1 MVELVQVVFPREDG
15 FVGQHLSQDAA
26 HRPDVNG
33 LWVALRHKHTHLAKL
48 WFLSFIYWKLNKLKR
63 KKNKTK
69 NLISY
74 PQSYLG
80 VEHDFWSPVPTSS
93 HILSQKTSV
102 VVLWVGYPCQ
112 AKVTDLTTTQR
123 VRGQKQQSASWPRI
137 NSRVSES
144 SEACSESYF
153 RFRCSFLLCL
163 ICMQHSYFKWFLVLL
178 YGNVQ

>member
-33 LWVALRHKHTHLAKL
+33 LWVALRHKHTHLAQL
-48 WFLSFIYWKLNKLKR
+48 WFLSFIYRKLNKLKR
-63 KKNKTK
+63 KKK
-69 NLISY
+69 NPSSVTHSLTLELSMISGALY
-74 PQSYLG
+74 
-80 VEHDFWSPVPTSS
+80 
-93 HILSQKTSV
+93 
-102 VVLWVGYPCQ
+102 
-112 AKVTDLTTTQR
+112 QR
-123 VRGQKQQSASWPRI
+123 VATYSVKKPVWSCSGSAIRARPKSQIWQQHRGSEVKNSSLPAGPEQ

-163 ICMQHSYFKWFLVLL
+163 ICMQHSYFKWFWSC
-178 YGNVQ
+178 YMETYSK